1 MAGRDHHRMQVLVVL
16 LVLLG
21 GVAADGVAEQRGHGE
36 KGTRAPLLPRPVWR
50 RVCGGSASPR
60 GPVGQ

>member
-1 MAGRDHHRMQVLVVL
+1 MQVLVVL